1 MKEKRAAK
9 IIYWMI
15 RSILVMIGAAAILVA
30 EYLPYLVPHGVD
42 VTAYRILLATLGSI
56 LAGTV
61 VIEGAFQ
68 LRFHRQIQNE
78 VTALSNNILTLQ
90 ETVMIVKGAIDAGL
104 TAVYATRGECLS
116 KIKELLEQKLQSVR
130 NNTPDENIHIHIL
143 GISLGDFLCPHGSL
157 QPTFREL
164 LKHKRFKI
172 SVAILKDGCSA
183 ALYRAAHEELGKFHG
198 LCGDGSHFSPD
209 KTNKD
214 IMDIYNHTKCH
225 DELKTATDY
234 LTDLVERH
242 QIDRDEPAKD
252 KVVSAGLEAYT
263 YKAHPM
269 AFIFVMDDEMFIESY
284 HLAGRGGEAPIL
296 QVSKFKK
303 QAQQEKSKLYEIYM
317 GHFESVINR
326 SERIVV
332 PSRHPALPQRES
344 APQPEPVGAK

>member
-9 IIYWMI
+9 IIYWMV
-15 RSILVMIGAAAILVA
+15 RGMLVLIGAACILVG
-30 EYLPYLVPHGVD
+30 EYLPLIVPHGVD
-42 VTAYRILLATLGSI
+42 VFAYRVLLSTLGSI
-56 LAGTV
+56 MAGTV

-68 LRFHRQIQNE
+68 LRFHRQIQQE

-90 ETVMIVKGAIDAGL
+90 ETVMIAKGAIDAGL
-104 TAVYATRGECLS
+104 TAVYATRGECLN
-116 KIKELLEQKLQSVR
+116 KIKELLEEKLQGVR
-130 NNTPDENIHIHIL
+130 NASPEEHIHIHIL

-164 LKHKRFKI
+164 LKYKRFKI
-172 SVAILKDGCSA
+172 SVAILKDGSSA

-198 LCGDGSHFSPD
+198 LCGEGPNFVPD
-209 KTNKD
+209 KTNAA
-214 IMDIYNHTKCH
+214 IMAIYNHTKCH

-242 QIDRDEPAKD
+242 QIDRDEPAQD
-252 KVVSAGLEAYT
+252 KGVSAGLEAYT

-269 AFIFVMDDEMFIESY
+269 AFIFAMDDEMFIESY

-317 GHFESVINR
+317 GHYESVISR
-326 SERIVV
+326 SERIVA
-332 PSRHPALPQRES
+332 PAKQPVLRET
-344 APQPEPVGAK
+344 ALRPEPVGAR